1 MQEAGV
7 HRHRR
12 TWLLGMAVAVLSVLT
27 GPAAA
32 SADPVTVTTG
42 ALFNDPAGTT
52 AEQDRI
58 RDHVVSLVDDAPAG
72 STVQMSMY
80 TFTDDVLRTALI
92 AAKDR
97 GVAVRVVVDYKS
109 HNFKPDGTELTKGG
123 EYENLAAA
131 LGTDRTRPSWI
142 LSCPQGRACIANRK
156 LNSGDDGSI
165 NHNKFFLF
173 SHTGGA
179 DDVVVQTSANM
190 SGTQRTDLFNNAVT
204 LVDAGLYAN
213 YQAYFDDQVA
223 NGSSGTSD
231 NGYYATP
238 TSATNPNYKNYFFP
252 RKESA
257 GTTYSTDPAT
267 DTVKLILDKVTCSS
281 TQHSEVR
288 MAANLFYRD
297 QIATKLVA
305 MVNAGCKVYLAADA
319 NPDGGGSGVPS
330 MGKTVESIL
339 YGKLTQRVECFE
351 TPPAGHTVNIGIHSK
366 YLLVKGTYEG
376 VANEKVVWT
385 GSHNYSWQAL
395 RSNDETILKINDDA
409 VYDQFKANH
418 DRLMAYCAGS

>member
-1 MQEAGV
+1 
-7 HRHRR
+7 
-12 TWLLGMAVAVLSVLT
+12 MAVALMSAF
-27 GPAAA
+27 AAPGA
-32 SADPVTVTTG
+32 ATADTVTVANG
-42 ALFNDPAGTT
+42 AIFNDPSGTT
-52 AEQDRI
+52 AEQDKI
-58 RDHVVSLVDDAPAG
+58 RDHVVSLVNDAPAG

-97 GVAVRVVVDYKS
+97 GVAVKLVVDYKS

-131 LGTDRTRPSWI
+131 LGTDRTKASWI
-142 LSCPQGRACIANRK
+142 LSCPQGRGCIANRK
-156 LNSGDDGSI
+156 LNSDDDGSI

-179 DDVVVQTSANM
+179 DNVVVQTSANM

-213 YQAYFDDQVA
+213 YQAYFNDQVA
-223 NGSSGTSD
+223 NGSSGAGD
-231 NGYYATP
+231 NNYYSTP
-238 TSATNPNYKNYFFP
+238 VSSTDPDYKTYFFP
-252 RKESA
+252 RKETS

-297 QIATKLVA
+297 QIATKLAA
-305 MVNAGCKVYLAADA
+305 MVDAGCKVYLAADA
-319 NPDGGGSGVPS
+319 NPNGGGTGLPS

-339 YGKLTQRVECFE
+339 YGQLTQRVECFE

-366 YLLVKGTYEG
+366 YLLVNGTYEG

-418 DRLMAYCAGS
+418 DQLMSYCAGS

>member
-1 MQEAGV
+1 M

-12 TWLLGMAVAVLSVLT
+12 TWLLGLTVALMSVLAAP
-27 GPAAA
+27 GAA
-32 SADPVTVTTG
+32 SADTVTVTNG
-42 ALFNDPAGTT
+42 AIFNDPSGPT
-52 AEQDRI
+52 ADQDKI
-58 RDHVVSLVDDAPAG
+58 RDHVVSLVNDAPAG
-72 STVQMSMY
+72 STIQMSMY

-97 GVAVRVVVDYKS
+97 GVAVKLVVDYKS
-109 HNFKPDGTELTKGG
+109 HNFKPDGSELTKGG

-131 LGTDRTRPSWI
+131 LGTDRTKASWI

-156 LNSGDDGSI
+156 LNADDDGSI

-179 DDVVVQTSANM
+179 DNVVVQTSANM

-213 YQAYFDDQVA
+213 YQAYFDDQVTD
-223 NGSSGTSD
+223 GSSGTS
-231 NGYYATP
+231 NNTYYSTP
-238 TSATNPNYKNYFFP
+238 ISSTNPNYKTYFFP
-252 RKESA
+252 RKETS

-267 DTVKLILDKVTCSS
+267 DTVKLILDKVTCSA

-297 QIATKLVA
+297 QIATKLA
-305 MVNAGCKVYLAADA
+305 SMVDAGCKVYLAADA
-319 NPDGGGSGVPS
+319 NPNGGGTGVPS

-339 YGKLTQRVECFE
+339 YGQLTARVECWE
-351 TPPAGHTVNIGIHSK
+351 TPPAGHTTNIGIHSK
-366 YLLVKGTYEG
+366 YLLVNGTYEG

-418 DRLMAYCAGS
+418 DTLMSYCAGS

>member
-1 MQEAGV
+1 M

-12 TWLLGMAVAVLSVLT
+12 TWLLGLAVAVMSVFA
-27 GPAAA
+27 GPGAA
-32 SADPVTVTTG
+32 SADTVAVTDG
-42 ALFNDPAGTT
+42 AIFNDPSGTT
-52 AEQDRI
+52 ADQDRI
-58 RDHVVSLVDDAPAG
+58 RDYVVSLVNDAPAG
-72 STVQMSMY
+72 STVRMSMY

-97 GVAVRVVVDYKS
+97 GVAVKLVVDYKS

-131 LGTDRTRPSWI
+131 LGTDRTKASWI
-142 LSCPQGRACIANRK
+142 LSCPQGRACIANRR

-179 DDVVVQTSANM
+179 DNVVVQTSANM

-223 NGSSGTSD
+223 NGSAGTS
-231 NGYYATP
+231 NNNYYSTP
-238 TSATNPNYKNYFFP
+238 TSSTNPDYKTYFFP
-252 RKESA
+252 RKETS

-267 DTVKLILDKVTCSS
+267 DTVKLILDKVVCSS

-297 QIATKLVA
+297 QIASKLA
-305 MVNAGCKVYLAADA
+305 SMVDAGCKVYLAADG
-319 NPDGGGSGVPS
+319 NPNGGGTGVPS

-339 YGKLTQRVECFE
+339 SGQLTQRVECWE

-366 YLLVKGTYEG
+366 YLLVNGTYEG
-376 VANEKVVWT
+376 VANEKIVWT

-418 DRLMAYCAGS
+418 DRLMSYCAGS